1 MPETKPG
8 YHDLDYRNIDNSTP
22 ESPDEVEVILD
33 APENY
38 ADQNRSFKCSV
49 TFNNKSGE
57 SVSFELISVTV
68 RKLNGNVSGY
78 DLIRSTGGPSVEPGG
93 TTETIEDFQYWFE
106 SARPEG
112 VNKLPPGQ
120 YQFSISYRTKFGIV
134 YSNIETVRIL

>member
-38 ADQNRSFKCSV
+38 ADQNGPFKCNV
-49 TFNNKSGE
+49 TFKNKSGE

-68 RKLNGNVSGY
+68 RQQNGDVSGY
-78 DLIRSTGGPSVEPGG
+78 DLIRSAGGLPVEPGG
-93 TTETIEDFQYWFE
+93 TIETIEDFHYWFE

-120 YQFSISYRTKFGIV
+120 YQFFISYRTKFGIV